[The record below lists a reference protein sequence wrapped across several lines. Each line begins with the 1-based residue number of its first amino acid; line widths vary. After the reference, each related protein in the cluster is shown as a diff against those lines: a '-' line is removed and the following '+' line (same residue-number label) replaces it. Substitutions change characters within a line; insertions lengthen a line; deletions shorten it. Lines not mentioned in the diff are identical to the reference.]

1 MISSSSPTSPASPP
15 APGQQQGAPAQAG
28 LWCPCVVSQG
38 RAQCSWL
45 PAESQLG
52 LDTAQPSWERW
63 HSQTLQASREEMLP
77 RQCHQPWEPTL
88 NHPFSRGVVLCL
100 LSSCL
105 IPRRRGELP
114 LRPKAAHPQP
124 KGASGTATLLGR
136 RALPRAASSSS
147 LCNFYDNLLPSG
159 PFVPDIVPAIPRA
172 PSLPPAAEQG
182 GGTGLAQPGAGPRA
196 WCPEKR

>member
-88 NHPFSRGVVLCL
+88 NHPIFQGGRAVPPVILSHLKKERGT
-100 LSSCL
+100 
-105 IPRRRGELP
+105 PFE
-114 LRPKAAHPQP
+114 AQ
-124 KGASGTATLLGR
+124 
-136 RALPRAASSSS
+136 SSSS
-147 LCNFYDNLLPSG
+147 PAQGSLGHCNAAGQAGTAQGSLLLF
-159 PFVPDIVPAIPRA
+159 FVQ
-172 PSLPPAAEQG
+172 L
-182 GGTGLAQPGAGPRA
+182 L
-196 WCPEKR
+196 